1 TPYFTRIK
9 KVRREEY
16 KNTKIG
22 DVFDIDLVE
31 HSALSSFYSRL
42 YEENSFNKLISQLTI
57 PISSMGL
64 PRELA
69 LKLSKS
75 SIGTLID
82 FYSTPEKQVSEISG
96 FSQKNIRE
104 IKDGLT
110 YSNIVSFRVS
120 QAHKIKPSSLV
131 SEKQIFDLMGK
142 SISDIESLFYSAEH
156 LGISKSLP
164 LENYKKIKE
173 ILSGSIRFVGF
184 LSFDEIRRLEYH
196 NINSIIDF
204 ALLSK
209 KDLFTITQNPI
220 YKEFHVLD
228 LISFDELSEKR
239 IQAAI
244 PLSLCPSIEE
254 DYLEKIKEIG
264 INSIQDFISRMTEIR
279 ESHPHL
285 VKLDIFR
292 EVQMYLSSVAY
303 IGLPNESVQKLI
315 YSGVGDILSFITE
328 DPSTISL
335 ILGISEKQVEKY
347 IKLAVPSNLVT
358 KVDNKGVLLTEFSGL
373 SKGRRNSLLKSGKE
387 TVQDLFSSRYQAY
400 TQSSISDVLMSEFI
414 ESCNMSLY
422 RIEEIEPRIKA
433 KLSKSGITRIID
445 LFCSTDIEL
454 KKALGGKLP
463 KGFKQIRKGQFT
475 LTKGIP
481 LSLNEPLQDIIR
493 DLNIEP
499 SNKKI
504 EDMFGFVPEF
514 LLQFTESER
523 IEKDRNLAFL
533 EQIVSFLSLNIL
545 SLPSFDTTTKLI
557 LWNRGIRHVIEL
569 LSTNMST
576 IDGIPFQVISEVRS
590 FQKGFNLSRS
600 MSETFSPYIDDVLSL
615 PAKKQVKLQN
625 YGLTNA
631 LLLVDFIPH
640 PIFSFTANEQSIL
653 RIVSSNMFKP
663 ITWLSSD
670 VSFKIEDINLLIQN
684 RAINILSA
692 LLLLSDQYDIK
703 AIEALSNKYYKPI
716 SAYINLSIL
725 QLSAPE
731 WALQLSD
738 TKIITDTNSLKLL
751 KKENISYLDE
761 FLTLESKF
769 LNNPNLITDVLPKLL
784 SLKSLPISSISDLS
798 PSNIQKLKR
807 SRINNVYE
815 FLVVP
820 APLLSNL
827 LTISVANVNAIKS
840 SIDLTSLEKTAKL
853 TGLDLELFPE
863 LSQDSRII
871 LQRRGC
877 VSLNQASKID
887 LDLIPLLSE
896 DKALLQNLIA
906 MLFTPTTLI
915 GKILKLT
922 KSEIDELLIQ
932 NVCTYA
938 DLLELPQK
946 TWPAK
951 IRKSLSDKDSDPTY
965 LIKNLQ
971 NLEKFGVPVEKLE
984 LAKSVTNALVNAG
997 IVTIDHLYYLPITY
1011 VSARSKVKQPILENI
1026 KEKLTYNI
1034 NFLQDIS
1041 HSTLSACYSKES
1053 FTIISC
1059 LIYWNALSKEVRT
1072 DLEGSIDSIKLI
1084 EETEFIEP
1092 LTPTETKLKSI
1103 NVLSLRS
1110 FILST
1115 QIKKEKGL
1123 TNKLLP
1129 SLLANIRFLNLDSK
1143 QSLRLKKAGF
1153 ATVADLLLNTSKTI
1167 SVKSKLGKNAI
1178 DEIINNIKIDD
1189 LTSSIESMEQE
1200 HLHD

>member
-1 TPYFTRIK
+1 LAELDIFKTEIVDQLEENNILTLEDLYFSTSKSKWRVKAVPWDIIESFKSILNLPLAHLSDMLDEDILAALEDANVKTLLGFMLTTPESLMNKTGIPDERFETIKRGMDISDIFSYFSLPSYFLPNLTFQQTEFLKENDLKSVAEFINSSPQKINKLIKINAKQFRAITADLTTQSLHALYDEKGIFAFETKLFDKMEQRLLGRDSIFEFDRFQTIQEIYYTLNRDFYLNNQDLWEKVSAIQKVLSLPLHIFTEISEYALEIMSQNGIDYVYQLLFIHDADITDPLLFRTVSTYSSKIIEMRAFHYFSKLPASVYNSNYFKRILKDTSNKSLSDVITDEKVINDLAAKDTQYLYENYNLTIIRSILELPLRITPYFTRIK
-9 KVRREEY
+9 KIRREEY

-373 SKGRRNSLLKSGKE
+373 SKGRRNS
-387 TVQDLFSSRYQAY
+387 
-400 TQSSISDVLMSEFI
+400 
-414 ESCNMSLY
+414 
-422 RIEEIEPRIKA
+422 
-433 KLSKSGITRIID
+433 
-445 LFCSTDIEL
+445 
-454 KKALGGKLP
+454 
-463 KGFKQIRKGQFT
+463 
-475 LTKGIP
+475 
-481 LSLNEPLQDIIR
+481 
-493 DLNIEP
+493 
-499 SNKKI
+499 
-504 EDMFGFVPEF
+504 
-514 LLQFTESER
+514 
-523 IEKDRNLAFL
+523 
-533 EQIVSFLSLNIL
+533 
-545 SLPSFDTTTKLI
+545 
-557 LWNRGIRHVIEL
+557 
-569 LSTNMST
+569 
-576 IDGIPFQVISEVRS
+576 
-590 FQKGFNLSRS
+590 
-600 MSETFSPYIDDVLSL
+600 
-615 PAKKQVKLQN
+615 
-625 YGLTNA
+625 
-631 LLLVDFIPH
+631 
-640 PIFSFTANEQSIL
+640 
-653 RIVSSNMFKP
+653 
-663 ITWLSSD
+663 
-670 VSFKIEDINLLIQN
+670 
-684 RAINILSA
+684 
-692 LLLLSDQYDIK
+692 
-703 AIEALSNKYYKPI
+703 
-716 SAYINLSIL
+716 
-725 QLSAPE
+725 
-731 WALQLSD
+731 
-738 TKIITDTNSLKLL
+738 
-751 KKENISYLDE
+751 
-761 FLTLESKF
+761 
-769 LNNPNLITDVLPKLL
+769 
-784 SLKSLPISSISDLS
+784 
-798 PSNIQKLKR
+798 
-807 SRINNVYE
+807 
-815 FLVVP
+815 
-820 APLLSNL
+820 
-827 LTISVANVNAIKS
+827 
-840 SIDLTSLEKTAKL
+840 
-853 TGLDLELFPE
+853 
-863 LSQDSRII
+863 
-871 LQRRGC
+871 
-877 VSLNQASKID
+877 
-887 LDLIPLLSE
+887 
-896 DKALLQNLIA
+896 
-906 MLFTPTTLI
+906 
-915 GKILKLT
+915 
-922 KSEIDELLIQ
+922 
-932 NVCTYA
+932 
-938 DLLELPQK
+938 
-946 TWPAK
+946 
-951 IRKSLSDKDSDPTY
+951 
-965 LIKNLQ
+965 
-971 NLEKFGVPVEKLE
+971 
-984 LAKSVTNALVNAG
+984 
-997 IVTIDHLYYLPITY
+997 
-1011 VSARSKVKQPILENI
+1011 
-1026 KEKLTYNI
+1026 
-1034 NFLQDIS
+1034 
-1041 HSTLSACYSKES
+1041 
-1053 FTIISC
+1053 
-1059 LIYWNALSKEVRT
+1059 
-1072 DLEGSIDSIKLI
+1072 
-1084 EETEFIEP
+1084 
-1092 LTPTETKLKSI
+1092 
-1103 NVLSLRS
+1103 
-1110 FILST
+1110 
-1115 QIKKEKGL
+1115 
-1123 TNKLLP
+1123 
-1129 SLLANIRFLNLDSK
+1129 
-1143 QSLRLKKAGF
+1143 
-1153 ATVADLLLNTSKTI
+1153 
-1167 SVKSKLGKNAI
+1167 
-1178 DEIINNIKIDD
+1178 
-1189 LTSSIESMEQE
+1189 
-1200 HLHD
+1200 